1 MCVGKLV
8 FTKLRLSQ
16 KIPALVIG
24 CAALVGVGISVA
36 SYFNAKSTIEDL
48 TKARLGSATEI
59 ASTNV
64 LSYLKGIEQELVL
77 TADQPNTVMA
87 LREFSDAWRKMAGEG
102 TEMTSVLQKTYI
114 TDNPHPTGQ
123 KDKLEKAGTNTAYDL
138 AHARFHPW
146 FHQLQQE
153 KGYYDVFLFDAE
165 GNLVYT
171 VFKELDYATNF
182 AAGGGKWAATDLGE
196 VYRRAMTIKERGK
209 VAFEDFEP
217 YKPSFDAPA
226 SFMARPIADEAGKTI
241 GVLAFQMPIDEIN
254 ALMSQNVG
262 LGESGEV
269 ALIGE
274 NGFMRNDTAFTPD
287 TNDIL
292 VTKLGGE
299 VIDQAFA
306 QGTAFGYG
314 ALHRSEPMDVQAKA
328 FDYQGV
334 RFAVVALEADS
345 EIFAPVAE
353 MRNRLLMAGVVLI
366 LIVTGLGFF
375 AARTITNPINRIV
388 KAMRNLA
395 EGQTDVETDDGGR
408 ADEIGDMFRAVTV
421 FKENA
426 VQRLSL
432 EAAANSERE
441 RERERQSY
449 LENLIQDFKAAMSS
463 RLDTVTE
470 QMGLMRQAATSLD
483 GLATNARNESGVAGN
498 ASASASE
505 NVAAVA
511 AATEEMTATVQEIA
525 NQTEATS
532 RIVLEAVEAAQLT
545 NQNVRTLSE
554 AAEHVG
560 SVINLIRDIAE
571 QTNLLALNATIE
583 AARAGEAGRGFA
595 VVASEVKE
603 LATQTSKATDEI
615 SERISGIQN
624 SVRDAAGAIEN
635 ITAKVSEIQSLT
647 SSVAGAIEE
656 QRSANEE
663 IARSARAAS
672 DSTGIAAE
680 SMNAVAGSIQQTSEE
695 ASTVNSSSNLVSE
708 ASQDLARDVAQ
719 FLENVARDSQA
730 ERFSA

>member
-1 MCVGKLV
+1 M
-8 FTKLRLSQ
+8 FPKLRLSQ

-36 SYFNAKSTIEDL
+36 SYLNAKSSIENL
-48 TKARLGSATEI
+48 TKARLEAAADIGSANI
-59 ASTNV
+59 

-77 TADQPNTVMA
+77 TADQPNTIMA
-87 LREFSDAWRKMAGEG
+87 LKDFSAAWSMMAGDG
-102 TEMTSVLQKTYI
+102 VDVTSALQKAYI

-123 KDKLEKAGTNTAYDL
+123 KDKLVQASTDTAYDA
-138 AHARFHPW
+138 AHAKYHPW
-146 FHQLQQE
+146 FHKLQQE

-165 GNLVYT
+165 GDLVYT

-182 AAGGGKWAATDLGE
+182 APGGGKWADTDLGE
-196 VYRRAMTIKERGK
+196 VYRKALATREHGK
-209 VAFEDFEP
+209 VSFEDFEP

-226 SFMARPIADEAGKTI
+226 SFMAHPIADENGKTI
-241 GVLAFQMPIDEIN
+241 GVLAFQMPIDKIN
-254 ALMSQNVG
+254 ALMNQNVG

-274 NGFMRNDTAFTPD
+274 DGLMRNDTAYTPD
-287 TNDIL
+287 ANDIL
-292 VTKLGGE
+292 VTRLEGDI
-299 VIDQAFA
+299 IDKAFA
-306 QGTAFGYG
+306 EGKAFGYSL
-314 ALHRSEPMDVQAKA
+314 LHRAELMNVQVKTFA
-328 FDYQGV
+328 YQGAK
-334 RFAVVALEADS
+334 FAVAAMEANS
-345 EIFAPVAE
+345 QAIAPVTD
-353 MRNRLLMAGVVLI
+353 MRNRQLIAGVVLI
-366 LIVTGLGFF
+366 LIVAALGYF

-388 KAMRNLA
+388 SAMRALA
-395 EGQTDVETDDGGR
+395 GGETEVETDDRGR
-408 ADEIGDMFRAVTV
+408 TDEVGDMFRAVTV
-421 FKENA
+421 FKDNA

-432 EAAANSERE
+432 EAAANTE
-441 RERERQSY
+441 RERERQRQAQ

-463 RLDTVTE
+463 RLDTVSE
-470 QMGLMRQAATSLD
+470 QMGLMRKAATALD
-483 GLATNARNESGVAGN
+483 ELATNTRNESGIAGN

-532 RIVLEAVEAAQLT
+532 RIVLEAVEAAQST

-615 SERISGIQN
+615 SERISGIQH
-624 SVRDAAGAIEN
+624 SVRDAAEAIEN
-635 ITAKVSEIQSLT
+635 ITAKVSEIQALT

-663 IARSARAAS
+663 IARSAKSAS
-672 DSTGIAAE
+672 DSTGTAAE
-680 SMNAVAGSIQQTSEE
+680 SMSVVAGSIQQTSAE
-695 ASTVNSSSNLVSE
+695 ASTVNSASNLVSE
-708 ASQDLARDVAQ
+708 ASQDLARDVEA
-719 FLENVARDSQA
+719 FLKNVAREA
-730 ERFSA
+730 